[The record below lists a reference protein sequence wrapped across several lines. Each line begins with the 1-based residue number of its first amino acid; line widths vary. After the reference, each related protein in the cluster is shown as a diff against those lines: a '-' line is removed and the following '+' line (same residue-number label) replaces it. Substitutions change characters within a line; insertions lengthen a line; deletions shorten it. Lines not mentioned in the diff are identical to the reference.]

1 MVHPSGTTTSIG
13 SSPTP
18 QIVANNPSQ
27 NLNQGG
33 NNDANEDIE
42 SISSIE
48 EGELLSENGTGNG
61 CVASKLKKSIK
72 FFSYSGM

>member
-1 MVHPSGTTTSIG
+1 MDHPSGTTTSIE

-27 NLNQGG
+27 NLNQGS
-33 NNDANEDIE
+33 NDDANEETE

-61 CVASKLKKSIK
+61 SVASKLKIRKKSI
-72 FFSYSGM
+72 S